1 MEIVQ
6 QIHVLAIKLHENGLK
21 QILISMRPKQWT
33 KNAILFAAL
42 IFSRNLFHSQ
52 SFLKVLEAFILFTL
66 LSGSV
71 YIFND
76 LMDIEKDRCH
86 PKKSQRPLASGK
98 LKPTNAIIASILI
111 GITSLVFSFLLNL
124 RFGMVVFSYLILQ
137 LAYTFS
143 LKHIIILDV
152 FSVAAGFLLRVL
164 AGAVIIDVP
173 ISTWL
178 LVCTML
184 LALFLSFCKRRHELI
199 NLEAEAVNH
208 RESLKEYS
216 TYLLD
221 QMIAVVTASTLI
233 SYALYTMSTETVQ
246 RFGTTNLKYTI
257 PLVLFGIFRYL
268 YLIHQKD
275 EGGNP
280 ESIILKDKPMIFN
293 IFFYVIIV
301 GLILYT

>member
-6 QIHVLAIKLHENGLK
+6 QIHVLAIKLHENGPK

-33 KNAILFAAL
+33 KNVILFVAL
-42 IFSRNLFHSQ
+42 IFSQNLFHGQ
-52 SFLKVLEAFILFTL
+52 SFLRVLEAFILFTFV
-66 LSGSV
+66 SGSV

-76 LMDIEKDRCH
+76 FIDIEKDRCH
-86 PKKSQRPLASGK
+86 PKKSKRPLASGK
-98 LKPTNAIIASILI
+98 LKPANAIIASILI
-111 GITSLVFSFLLNL
+111 GITSLVFSFFLNI
-124 RFGMVVFSYLILQ
+124 RFGMVVFSYLVLQ

-152 FSVAAGFLLRVL
+152 FSVAAGFVLRVL

-173 ISTWL
+173 VSTWL
-178 LVCTML
+178 LVCTLL

-208 RESLKEYS
+208 RKSLKEYS
-216 TYLLD
+216 PYLLD

-246 RFGTTNLKYTI
+246 KFQTTNLKYTI

-280 ESIILKDKPMIFN
+280 ESIILKDKPMILN

>member
-1 MEIVQ
+1 
-6 QIHVLAIKLHENGLK
+6 
-21 QILISMRPKQWT
+21 MRPKQWT
-33 KNAILFAAL
+33 KNVILFAPL
-42 IFSRNLFHSQ
+42 IFSQNLFHTQ
-52 SFLKVLEAFILFTL
+52 SFLRVLEAFILFTF

-98 LKPTNAIIASILI
+98 LKPANAIISSILI
-111 GITSLVFSFLLNL
+111 GITSLVFSFLLNV

-164 AGAVIIDVP
+164 AGAVVIDVP

-199 NLEAEAVNH
+199 NCWP
-208 RESLKEYS
+208 Y
-216 TYLLD
+216 
-221 QMIAVVTASTLI
+221 
-233 SYALYTMSTETVQ
+233 
-246 RFGTTNLKYTI
+246 F
-257 PLVLFGIFRYL
+257 
-268 YLIHQKD
+268 
-275 EGGNP
+275 
-280 ESIILKDKPMIFN
+280 
-293 IFFYVIIV
+293 
-301 GLILYT
+301 

>member
-1 MEIVQ
+1 MEFVE
-6 QIHVLAIKLHENGLK
+6 QIHVLAIKLRENGLK

-33 KNAILFAAL
+33 KNVILFAAL
-42 IFSRNLFHSQ
+42 IFSQNLFHGQ
-52 SFLKVLEAFILFTL
+52 NFLRVLEAFILFAL

-76 LMDIEKDRCH
+76 LVDIEKDKCH

-98 LKPTNAIIASILI
+98 LKPTSAIIASILI
-111 GITSLVFSFLLNL
+111 GITSLVFSFLLDI
-124 RFGMVVFSYLILQ
+124 RFGMVVLSYLVLQ

-152 FSVAAGFLLRVL
+152 FSVAMGFVLRVL
-164 AGAVIIDVP
+164 AGAVVIDVP
-173 ISTWL
+173 ISMWL

-184 LALFLSFCKRRHELI
+184 LALFLSFCKRRHELV
-199 NLEAEAVNH
+199 NLEGEAVNH
-208 RESLKEYS
+208 RKSLKEYS
-216 TYLLD
+216 PYLLD

-233 SYALYTMSTETVQ
+233 SYALYTISTETVQ
-246 RFGTTNLKYTI
+246 KFGTTNLKYTI

-280 ESIILKDKPMIFN
+280 ESIMLKDKPMIIN

-301 GLILYT
+301 GLILYA